1 MDNKFLENN
10 NNICFVINE
19 THIVISNQSKIKLK
33 RIAGVQLN
41 SYKTGVE
48 FKQNNLFNK
57 NQFWSYRMLNER
69 RGFSNIF
76 ELINFFFAKIFYNSI
91 KRCVKVMSTFY
102 NLQPSTFDDGSPL
115 LRAFFSSSF
124 ESQTRDKNG
133 SDDDDG
139 DDTVKSV

>member
-1 MDNKFLENN
+1 
-10 NNICFVINE
+10 
-19 THIVISNQSKIKLK
+19 
-33 RIAGVQLN
+33 
-41 SYKTGVE
+41 
-48 FKQNNLFNK
+48 
-57 NQFWSYRMLNER
+57 
-69 RGFSNIF
+69 
-76 ELINFFFAKIFYNSI
+76 
-91 KRCVKVMSTFY
+91 MSTFY